1 MNRQQKLVRDFN
13 RAINTD
19 RRETPGMPS
28 AEVRLLRARL
38 ILEET
43 LEVVQALGFDLYC
56 DDPTGPTRI
65 TMTSAILTPYHCFDQ
80 KQSIEPDMVEVVDG
94 LCDIKY
100 VVDGTADALGVD
112 LDPFFEEV
120 HYTNMQKLNGPKDAN
135 GKQLKPEGWH
145 PPRIADM
152 LKSIDN
158 VPQDQQNDTLS
169 SYLLR
174 TKAR

>member
-19 RRETPGMPS
+19 RRETPGIPS
-28 AEVRLLRARL
+28 AETRLLRARL
-38 ILEET
+38 ILEEA
-43 LEVVQALGFDLYC
+43 LEVVNALGFEISINRNTSEGEIDNLDSLYFVN
-56 DDPTGPTRI
+56 
-65 TMTSAILTPYHCFDQ
+65 YHDGN
-80 KQSIEPDMVEVVDG
+80 MAEVIDG

-112 LDPFFEEV
+112 LEPFFEEV
-120 HYTNMQKLNGPKDAN
+120 HHTNMQKLAGPKDAN
-135 GKQLKPEGWH
+135 GKQLKPEGWQ

-158 VPQDQQNDTLS
+158 VPQDLQNDVLS

>member
-13 RAINTD
+13 IAIITD
-19 RRETPGMPS
+19 RRETPGIPS
-28 AEVRLLRARL
+28 AETRLLRARL

-43 LEVVQALGFDLYC
+43 LEVVNALGFDMYC
-56 DDPTGPTRI
+56 GPTRLSMPNVTI
-65 TMTSAILTPYHCFDQ
+65 SPYHDLNPT
-80 KQSIEPDMVEVVDG
+80 KPIEPNLTEVIDG

-112 LDPFFEEV
+112 LEPFFEEV

-135 GKQLKPEGWH
+135 GKQLKPEGWQ
-145 PPRIADM
+145 PPRIGDM
-152 LKSIDN
+152 LKSIEG
-158 VPQDQQNDTLS
+158 VPQDLQNDTLS

>member
-19 RRETPGMPS
+19 RRETPGIPS
-28 AEVRLLRARL
+28 AETRLLRARL
-38 ILEET
+38 ILEEA
-43 LEVVQALGFDLYC
+43 LEVCQALGVDV
-56 DDPTGPTRI
+56 
-65 TMTSAILTPYHCFDQ
+65 ILSEDNIRDKCF
-80 KQSIEPDMVEVVDG
+80 SILNIQDVYLESHNNTDMAEVIDG

-120 HYTNMQKLNGPKDAN
+120 HHTNMQKLAGPKDAN
-135 GKQLKPEGWH
+135 GKQLKPEGWQ

-158 VPQDQQNDTLS
+158 VPQDLQNDVLS